1 MAATGVGSRDRYG
14 SRRWWVH
21 IGLLASFVASVLV
34 VMARMGV
41 GLHILAGLCFAAL
54 IGAHLTQRRR
64 TLQAL
69 TGGLLQPSTWPTPRG
84 RLALSDGVLAFL
96 ALNVVVSGIADWL
109 SPRPVMIGLPRTA
122 ALNWHTTASLLLIV
136 YLIVHVVRRRSR
148 LRHSRIR

>member
-1 MAATGVGSRDRYG
+1 MAAAGVESGDRYG

-21 IGLLASFVASVLV
+21 IGLLVSVIASVLV
-34 VMARMGV
+34 LMARLGV
-41 GLHILAGLCFAAL
+41 DLHIIAGLCFAAL
-54 IGAHLTQRRR
+54 IGAHLSQRRR

-69 TGGLLQPSTWPTPRG
+69 AGGLLEPSTWPTPRG
-84 RLALSDGVLAFL
+84 RLAVSDGVLAFL

-109 SPRPVMIGLPRTA
+109 SPRPVMIGLPGTA

-136 YLIVHVVRRRSR
+136 YLVVHVVRRRRR